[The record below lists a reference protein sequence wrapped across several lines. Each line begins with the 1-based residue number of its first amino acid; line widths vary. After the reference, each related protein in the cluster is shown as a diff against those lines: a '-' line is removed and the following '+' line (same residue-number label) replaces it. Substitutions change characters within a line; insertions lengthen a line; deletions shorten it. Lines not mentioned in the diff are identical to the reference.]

1 MSRNPILWKP
11 TQEQVK
17 KTQLESFRK
26 QVNMRFD
33 IDIKDYADLHK
44 WSINNIEDFWKS
56 IWGYLSP
63 LCSVEPST
71 IINDKDKIFQP
82 KWFKGCKMNFAEN
95 LLRIKSNKTA
105 LISINEKNEEVKI
118 SYNQLF
124 DQVEALAS
132 SMKKWGLSPGDRVCG
147 IMPNCSETVV
157 AMLATTAIG
166 AIWSSCS
173 PDFGVRGIL
182 NRFKQINPKIIFACD
197 NYFYS
202 GKKFSLYDK
211 LSKIVNRLNSL
222 EKVIITNEKNL
233 PSLNINTVSWNS
245 ALDENPCILEF
256 QQLPFDHPI
265 YIMYSSGTTGKPKSI
280 VHGAGG
286 TLLQHLKELRLHSDI
301 SMEDN
306 VFYYTTCG
314 WMMWNWLISS
324 LAIGST
330 IILFDGSPFYP
341 NNDTLWGLID
351 KYKIT
356 HFGISPKY
364 LDSSKNFKISPK
376 LSHDLD
382 SLKVIFSTGS
392 PLRGENFDYVYQEV
406 KDNVRLSSI
415 SGGTDIISCFV
426 LGNPQL
432 PVYRDEIQSI
442 GLGMDVRSFNSENK
456 SVKDIEGELIC
467 AKPFPSMPLSF
478 WGDKDDKKYFE
489 SYFNKF
495 PDVWY
500 HGDFITIYDHG
511 GVQIFGR
518 SDTTLNPGGVR
529 IGTSEIYDA
538 INTINGMVDSIVV
551 GQKWKHDERI
561 ILFVKLKD
569 NMKINDEMK
578 KNIKNEIKKNCSPK
592 HLPKK
597 IVQIEDIPYT
607 LSGKKVELAV
617 KKIINGNKVDNKDAL
632 INPESLQFF
641 ENLTEIAN

>member
-1 MSRNPILWKP
+1 MSHNPILWKP
-11 TQEQVK
+11 AQKQIEK
-17 KTQLESFRK
+17 SQLESFRK
-26 QVNMRFD
+26 QVNMRFN
-33 IDIKDYADLHK
+33 IDIKNYTDLHK
-44 WSINNIEDFWKS
+44 WSVNNIEDFWKS
-56 IWGYLSP
+56 IWGYLNP
-63 LCSVEPST
+63 LCSKEPST
-71 IINDKDKIFQP
+71 IINDKNKMFQP
-82 KWFKGCKMNFAEN
+82 KWFEGCKMNFAEN
-95 LLRIKSNKTA
+95 LLRFKSNKTA
-105 LISINEKNEEVKI
+105 LISIDEKNEEVKI

-124 DQVEALAS
+124 DQVKSLAS
-132 SMKKWGLSPGDRVCG
+132 SMKKWGVSTGDRVCG
-147 IMPNCSETVV
+147 IMPNSSEAVV
-157 AMLATTAIG
+157 AMLATTSIG

-202 GKKFSLYDK
+202 GKKFSLVDK
-211 LSKIVNRLNSL
+211 LSKVINRLNTL
-222 EKVIITNEKNL
+222 EKVIITNEKKIL
-233 PSLNINTVSWNS
+233 PLNIDTISWKS
-245 ALDENPCILEF
+245 ALDENPCNLEF

-265 YIMYSSGTTGKPKSI
+265 YIMYSSGTTGTPKSI
-280 VHGAGG
+280 MHGAGG

-301 SMEDN
+301 STEDN

-314 WMMWNWLISS
+314 WMMWNWLITS

-341 NNDTLWGLID
+341 NNDTLWSLID

-376 LSHDLD
+376 LSHNLD
-382 SLKVIFSTGS
+382 ALKVIFSTGS

-406 KDNVRLSSI
+406 KDNIRLSSI
-415 SGGTDIISCFV
+415 SGGTDIISCFA

-432 PVYRDEIQSI
+432 PVYRDEIQCI
-442 GLGMDVRSFNSENK
+442 GLGMDVQSLNSKNK
-456 SVKDIEGELIC
+456 SVKNMEGELIC
-467 AKPFPSMPLSF
+467 AKPFPSMPISF
-478 WGDKDDKKYFE
+478 WKDKDDKKYFE

-495 PDVWY
+495 PNVWY
-500 HGDFITIYDHG
+500 HGDFISIYDHG

-538 INTINGMVDSIVV
+538 IDTIDDIIDSIVV
-551 GQKWKHDERI
+551 GQKWKQDERI

-569 NMKINDEMK
+569 SKKINDEMK
-578 KNIKNEIKKNCSPK
+578 KNITNKIKKNCSPK

-597 IVQIEDIPYT
+597 IVQIKDIPYT

-632 INPESLQFF
+632 INPESLKFF
-641 ENLTEIAN
+641 ENLNEIAN